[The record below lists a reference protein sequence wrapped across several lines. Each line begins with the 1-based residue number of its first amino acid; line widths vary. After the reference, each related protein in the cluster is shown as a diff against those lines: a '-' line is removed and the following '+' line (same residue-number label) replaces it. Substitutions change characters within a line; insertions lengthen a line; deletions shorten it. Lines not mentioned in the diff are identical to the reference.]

1 MKRERDRER
10 ERGRVASKEVNVA
23 SAILRGGSCFQRS
36 QPASAI
42 RDPTPP
48 QPLMT
53 KSDATGDQEYV
64 PRTRNACCRNA
75 ARASFFD
82 FSRTL

>member
-1 MKRERDRER
+1 VIGSEGGEEKHEEREDRER
-10 ERGRVASKEVNVA
+10 KKNRGPIASKEVNVA

-48 QPLMT
+48 
-53 KSDATGDQEYV
+53 
-64 PRTRNACCRNA
+64 
-75 ARASFFD
+75 
-82 FSRTL
+82 